1 MSSQREGQAAAGL
14 DLAAPHSA
22 FAPFASRA
30 FFWLWLANTVSA
42 LGTSIQS
49 TTSAWLM
56 TDLAPS
62 PLMVS
67 LVQAAAQLPALLLAL
82 PAGALADLM
91 DRKRHLI
98 LTNMLMLAAAAT
110 LAIVAAL
117 ERLDAAILLSLTAL
131 LAVGAALNS
140 PAWGASVPLTVP
152 RRSLTQALV
161 LNSVG
166 FNIAR
171 AIGPAMG
178 GLILAVAGATAAFAA
193 NAASFTFVAV
203 VAGILLTFPRTQT
216 KIDVPPEPFRSAMRI
231 GLAYA
236 LAEPVVRSTLV
247 RSAAFFGCASA
258 IWALLPLYVHKVLG
272 LSSAS
277 FGLMMGAI
285 GAGAVLGG
293 LMMPQLHRSFSRD
306 NLIMLAGA
314 SCSLALVPLAVI
326 PSAVTAYAALLV
338 FGVGWMVGASNLQA
352 TVQLATAPWVRAR
365 VLALYQAV
373 FNGAMGLG
381 AIFWGVL
388 GEYAGLAGTIF
399 AAGLGG
405 CVIALL
411 MRAVQLP
418 AEIDDPSA
426 PAIPV
431 PRPLS
436 IAEEMAPLLHSARH
450 RVLLAISYHV
460 DPANAVAFRAAMAEV
475 RLSRYRDGA
484 VGWALSRDVSDPTH
498 WVETFRTRDWH
509 ELQRGIERLNQADSE
524 AVVRARSYHLGAE
537 PPRVTLLLQDRRT

>member
-1 MSSQREGQAAAGL
+1 MSSQHEGQATERP
-14 DLAAPHSA
+14 DLAATPSA
-22 FAPFASRA
+22 WAPFASSA
-30 FFWLWLANTVSA
+30 FFWVWLANTVSA
-42 LGTSIQS
+42 LGTWIQN
-49 TTSAWLM
+49 TASAWIM

-62 PLMVS
+62 PIMVS
-67 LVQAAAQLPALLLAL
+67 LVQAAAQLPVLLLAL

-98 LTNMLMLAAAAT
+98 LTNMLMLAASAT

-117 ERLDAAILLSLTAL
+117 GRVDATILLSLTAL
-131 LAVGAALNS
+131 LAVGAALNN
-140 PAWGASVPLTVP
+140 PAWAASVPLTVP
-152 RRSLTQALV
+152 RQSLAQALV

-171 AIGPAMG
+171 AIGPAVG
-178 GLILAVAGATAAFAA
+178 GLILTVAGATAAFAA
-193 NAASFTFVAV
+193 NAATFAFVAV
-203 VAGILLTFPRTQT
+203 VVGILLTFPRTQT
-216 KIDVPPEPFRSAMRI
+216 TIDVPPERFLSAMRI

-236 LAEPVVRSTLV
+236 LAGPVVRSTLV

-258 IWALLPLYVHKVLG
+258 IWALLPLYVRQVLG

-277 FGLMMGAI
+277 FGLMMGVI
-285 GAGAVLGG
+285 GASAVLGG
-293 LMMPQLHRSFSRD
+293 FIMPLLPKLFSRN

-314 SCSLALVPLAVI
+314 SCGLALVPLAVI
-326 PSAVTAYAALLV
+326 PSATTAYAALLV
-338 FGVGWMVGASNLQA
+338 FGIGWIVGASSLQA

-373 FNGAMGLG
+373 FNGSMGLG
-381 AIFWGVL
+381 AIFWGWL
-388 GEYAGLAGTIF
+388 GEYAGLTGTIL

-411 MRAVQLP
+411 TRAVQLP
-418 AEIDDPSA
+418 AEIGDPSA
-426 PAIPV
+426 PAISA
-431 PRPLS
+431 PRALS
-436 IAEEMAPLLHSARH
+436 IAEEMAPLLHSAQH
-450 RVLLAISYHV
+450 RLVLAISYHI
-460 DPANAVAFRAAMAEV
+460 DPADAVAFRAAMAEV

-509 ELQRGIERLNQADSE
+509 ELRRGIERFNQADSE
-524 AVVRARSYHLGAE
+524 AVVRARSYHVGAD
-537 PPRVTLLLQDRRT
+537 PPRVTLLLQEQR